1 MNPLT
6 AADNPI
12 IIAIDGFSGCGK
24 STLAKDLAKSLSYIH
39 IDSGSLYRAITLDF
53 VRRKINVSNPTEVDK
68 ALASMDLHLTLVDC
82 LSVPVLHGVI
92 VSKEIKTPA
101 VAEHVSEVAALPQ
114 VREFLIEKQ
123 RFFGKNK
130 AVIMD
135 GRDIGTVI
143 FPDAELKI
151 FVTADLDIRA
161 ERRVLELNERGIDIS
176 IEEVKSNLEK
186 RDDIDSSRQT
196 SPLKKA
202 DDAIELDTSNLTRE
216 EQLDRA
222 LNFVEQVVSGKK

>member
-92 VSKEIKTPA
+92 VSKDC
-101 VAEHVSEVAALPQ
+101 L
-114 VREFLIEKQ
+114 LY
-123 RFFGKNK
+123 
-130 AVIMD
+130 
-135 GRDIGTVI
+135 
-143 FPDAELKI
+143 
-151 FVTADLDIRA
+151 
-161 ERRVLELNERGIDIS
+161 
-176 IEEVKSNLEK
+176 
-186 RDDIDSSRQT
+186 T
-196 SPLKKA
+196 SP
-202 DDAIELDTSNLTRE
+202 SPR
-216 EQLDRA
+216 DRQKSRMPSSA
-222 LNFVEQVVSGKK
+222 